1 LELAAG
7 EHGAAPHRT
16 KILGRLHGP
25 ATRDPVEAS
34 AARTLRPHVAGSCTR
49 TSADPGLHC
58 QDPAGQALHGPSR
71 GPVTQ
76 TESDWPGSGQHRQ
89 PGRTALRPSCW
100 SRSSA
105 HPGPATA
112 RPRGA
117 LVLHGLSR
125 GPVTQTESDWPGSGQ
140 HRQPGQTAL
149 RPSRWSRSSAHPG
162 PATARPRW
170 ALVLH
175 GLSRGP
181 VTQTESDWPGANHAT
196 GLHLTSPG
204 GLDQPG
210 QMRYPGKAVFDSVHR
225 PRSSADPRP
234 ATARPGRTRAARTLP
249 RAGAPD

>member
-112 RPRGA
+112 RPR
-117 LVLHGLSR
+117 
-125 GPVTQTESDWPGSGQ
+125 
-140 HRQPGQTAL
+140 
-149 RPSRWSRSSAHPG
+149 
-162 PATARPRW
+162 W

-210 QMRYPGKAVFDSVHR
+210 RMRYPGKAVSDSIHH
-225 PRSSADPRP
+225 PRSSADPGLPLPGP
-234 ATARPGRTRAARTLP
+234 AGHALHGLSRGPAPRTRPGAGDAAPKLHATSSARAAT
-249 RAGAPD
+249 